1 MEILL
6 QRVDEA
12 REHRFRIK
20 AFAVHTRRKRSASP
34 VMASSH
40 FERRRRSSPP
50 VFDPSSSESLLLQ
63 NASIKALLS
72 STVSRVGSN
81 RGARKANTGLVDAP
95 EQATAKSTSLL
106 NQGLAGS
113 V

>member
-12 REHRFRIK
+12 REHRFRIE
-20 AFAVHTRRKRSASP
+20 AFAVRTRRKRSASP

-72 STVSRVGSN
+72 STVSRVGSIGVRGRLTRAWSTRQN
-81 RGARKANTGLVDAP
+81 RRRRNRRVC
-95 EQATAKSTSLL
+95 
-106 NQGLAGS
+106 
-113 V
+113 